1 MAKRI
6 GFIGAGNMATAI
18 YSGILSHHLSDANDI
33 FVSALH
39 WDTLQE
45 KARKFGFTAVKNNEE
60 VIHNSDLV
68 FLAVKPQYLA
78 GVLEPLQPLIRREQ
92 AFISIVA
99 GWTND
104 KLKQAL
110 GSNGRVLRV
119 MPNTPLLVGQGM
131 SCLCTEHDLTC
142 EEFTYVQNVFEALG
156 QVVMLEEK
164 LIAAFSGLAGSGP
177 AYVYMFIEAMADA
190 GVKLGLPRAL
200 SYQLAAQ
207 TCLGSAEMVLK
218 TGEHPGA
225 LKDAVCSPAGTTIEA
240 VFALEQGGF
249 RGTVIDA
256 IDRCTKRFEQL

>member
-1 MAKRI
+1 MAKKI

-39 WDTLQE
+39 WDRLQE
-45 KARKFGFTAVKNNEE
+45 KAKKFGFVAVERNEE
-60 VIHNSDLV
+60 VIRHCDLV

-78 GVLEPLQPLIRREQ
+78 DILQPLQPLIRREQ
-92 AFISIVA
+92 AFVSIVA
-99 GWTND
+99 GWTNAQ
-104 KLKQAL
+104 LKQSL
-110 GSNGRVLRV
+110 GANGRVLRV
-119 MPNTPLLVGQGM
+119 LPNTPLLVGQGM
-131 SCLCTEHDLTC
+131 SCLCKEHDLS
-142 EEFTYVQNVFEALG
+142 EDEFAYIQNVFESLG
-156 QVVMLEEK
+156 QVVQLEEK
-164 LIAAFSGLAGSGP
+164 QIAAFSGLAGSGP
-177 AYVYMFIEAMADA
+177 AYGYIFIEAMADA

-200 SYQLAAQ
+200 AYQVAAQ
-207 TCLGSAEMVLK
+207 TCLGSAEMVLQ
-218 TGEHPGA
+218 TGAHPGA